1 MPISLHMSKNDSD
14 VLPKI
19 PIEVVDKFINFT
31 LRYVFS
37 KCFMRGRYLF
47 SFR

>member
-1 MPISLHMSKNDSD
+1 MPSSLHMSKNDSD

-19 PIEVVDKFINFT
+19 PRELVDTFINFA

-37 KCFMRGRYLF
+37 KCVMRGRYLI